1 MRFGSGLVCI
11 RRKRHGNAA
20 TPESGSCATRA
31 TCYYDHVIR
40 TVREYRDC
48 VQYMHLNPVRK
59 CLVRNPED
67 WPWSSIHSYGGSGPI
82 RLSVDLLALPAD
94 EKAPL

>member
-1 MRFGSGLVCI
+1 
-11 RRKRHGNAA
+11 
-20 TPESGSCATRA
+20 
-31 TCYYDHVIR
+31 
-40 TVREYRDC
+40 
-48 VQYMHLNPVRK
+48 MHLNPVRK